1 MFRRPAAIIAVI
13 CLALFALVGCGN
25 ADSTGATGNPGT
37 ATPTVTQQVTPTV
50 QPTASPSG
58 NPVQSAFEVTSIDMA
73 VSPASIAGMACGTS
87 INVVYTATF
96 HAPANNPGGTV
107 QFVYTT
113 NNGRSTP
120 QASIAFAPGETVK
133 TYAFSWSGTLSS
145 DNVNPGLGG
154 VVTNSP
160 NSVTS
165 PTVKPS
171 GTCALSTAFK
181 VTSVDLSVSPSSIA
195 GRACNTS
202 ITLTYTATFHIAA
215 NSPGGM
221 IQFAYTTNN
230 GRSQTNASAVVDPA
244 ATTKTFTFT
253 TSGTLYPDHT
263 FPGVAIVMVTSPNN
277 LLSSGA
283 FPSGACS

>member
-1 MFRRPAAIIAVI
+1 MFKRPAAIITVI
-13 CLALFALVGCGN
+13 CLALLALVGCGN
-25 ADSTGATGNPGT
+25 ADSAGLTGNLGT
-37 ATPTVTQQVTPTV
+37 AKPTVAPVTPTV
-50 QPTASPSG
+50 QPTASPSN
-58 NPVQSAFEVTSIDMA
+58 NPAQSAFEVTSIDMA

-120 QASIAFAPGETVK
+120 QASVAFAPGETVK
-133 TYAFSWSGTLSS
+133 TYAFNWSGTLSP
-145 DNVNPGLGG
+145 DNVNPGQGG
-154 VVTNSP
+154 VVTSSP
-160 NSVTS
+160 NPVTS

-171 GTCALSTAFK
+171 GTCALSAAFK
-181 VTSVDLSVSPSSIA
+181 VTGVDLSVSPSSIA

-202 ITLTYTATFHIAA
+202 ITLTYTVTFHIAA